1 MMKKILII
9 LLLMMLMPTVNAAMS
24 YKDAYTMNNSTPMA
38 VFVYADWATNYE
50 KNLTEFRKAQQELGD
65 KYNYVELDIAS
76 NDAKAYTEQNAILPK
91 LPYIM
96 LYRGKCKFARL
107 IDRSCASDE
116 ACILSKMKSFMR
128 Q

>member
-1 MMKKILII
+1 MMKKLLII
-9 LLLMMLMPTVNAAMS
+9 VLLLMLMPTVKAAMN
-24 YKDAYTMNNSTPMA
+24 YNDAYAMNNSTPMA
-38 VFVYADWATNYE
+38 VFIYADWATNYE
-50 KNLTEFRKAQQELGD
+50 TNLTEFRKAQQELGD

-76 NDAKAYTEQNAILPK
+76 KDTEAYTEQNAILPK

-96 LYRGKCKFARL
+96 LYRSKCKFARL